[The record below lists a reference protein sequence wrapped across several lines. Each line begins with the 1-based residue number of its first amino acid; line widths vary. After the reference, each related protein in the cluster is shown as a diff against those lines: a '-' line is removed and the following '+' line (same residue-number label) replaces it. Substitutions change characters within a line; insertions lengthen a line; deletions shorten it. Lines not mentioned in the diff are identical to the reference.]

1 MGVLPVE
8 VFCLFLYLSTTYMPG
23 GHKDLKMV
31 SDPLG
36 LELEMDESCQ
46 SLGTEFGSFGK
57 ADSAL
62 NC

>member
-1 MGVLPVE
+1 
-8 VFCLFLYLSTTYMPG
+8 MPG
-23 GHKDLKMV
+23 GHGDLKMV
-31 SDPLG
+31 SDLLE

-46 SLGTEFGSFGK
+46 RLGTEPGSFGK